1 MVASPRVLVVD
12 DDPDFVEITRTV
24 LQAHGFE
31 VTTASSGRQAIET
44 MRREAPAAVV
54 LDVMMDGATDGYQVS
69 QVMHEDPKLTDIP
82 VLMLSSI
89 MDTPLAGQFPTD
101 EYLPVVEFMRKPVN
115 PKELADRIR
124 ALVGG

>member
-1 MVASPRVLVVD
+1 MASPRILVVD

-31 VTTASSGRQAIET
+31 VVTASGGRQAIEA

-69 QVMHEDPKLTDIP
+69 QVMHEDPELTKIP

-115 PKELADRIR
+115 PKELADRVR

>member
-1 MVASPRVLVVD
+1 VASPRVLVVD

-24 LQAHGFE
+24 LQAHGFD

-69 QVMHEDPKLTDIP
+69 QVMHEDPKLTKIP

-89 MDTPLAGQFPTD
+89 MDTPLADQFPTD
-101 EYLPVVEFMRKPVN
+101 EYLPVVEFMRKPVD
-115 PKELADRIR
+115 PKELAARIR